1 MRARYQR
8 ATLPSPTVASEA
20 DMLEQAL
27 RGAGY
32 DPDAPTTWSV
42 WDTFTQSGLRAALA
56 TIEQRSTPMQSFRGV
71 ESDEFERARERFNRA
86 MSPAAREQVAAAE
99 NLVRVA
105 KATTT
110 TTHSAGQ
117 RSAAEIVASLQ
128 RGNAETQ
135 ALLDRL
141 DADRTSRQAAERNAQ
156 PLADTQ
162 IEQLA
167 AKRMRETGED
177 KPAAYSAVLAER
189 PELYDRYTAELAA
202 GKYAPAPAQPAPARP
217 LKASEAT
224 IERLAA
230 ERAKRDGVSLP
241 QAYKEVLAER
251 PELYS
256 AYVNEVTP

>member
-1 MRARYQR
+1 MQ
-8 ATLPSPTVASEA
+8 
-20 DMLEQAL
+20 
-27 RGAGY
+27 
-32 DPDAPTTWSV
+32 
-42 WDTFTQSGLRAALA
+42 
-56 TIEQRSTPMQSFRGV
+56 QSFKGI
-71 ESDEFERARERFNRA
+71 ESAEYERARARFNA
-86 MSPAAREQVAAAE
+86 ALTPTAREQIAAAE
-99 NLVRVA
+99 NLVRAA
-105 KATTT
+105 KATTTTT
-110 TTHSAGQ
+110 TTHSAGH

>member
-1 MRARYQR
+1 MRYQKT
-8 ATLPSPTVASEA
+8 ALPSPTVASEA

-42 WDTFTQSGLRAALA
+42 WDTFTESGLRAALA

-71 ESDEFERARERFNRA
+71 ESDELARARERFNRA
-86 MSPAAREQVAAAE
+86 LSPAAREQVAAAE
-99 NLVRVA
+99 ALVRVA

-141 DADRTSRQAAERNAQ
+141 DADRTSRQLAE
-156 PLADTQ
+156 PLALDE
-162 IEQLA
+162 IEELA
-167 AKRMRETGED
+167 AKRMREKNED
-177 KPAAYSAVLAER
+177 LPTAYAAVLNDEQNEGLYRRYNAEY
-189 PELYDRYTAELAA
+189 LA
-202 GKYAPAPAQPAPARP
+202 GKYAPQPVPAALARTMGP
-217 LKASEAT
+217 NEAK
-224 IERLAA
+224 IDRLAR
-230 ERAKRDGVSLP
+230 ERATRDNIDLA
-241 QAYKEVLAER
+241 QAYSLVLNEQPKLYKEYTKETTV
-251 PELYS
+251 
-256 AYVNEVTP
+256 

>member
-1 MRARYQR
+1 MPAERKVNSIA
-8 ATLPSPTVASEA
+8 PEA
-20 DMLEQAL
+20 NALEQAL
-27 RGAGY
+27 RAAGL
-32 DPDAPTTWSV
+32 DPDSSLSFPYWNAFV
-42 WDTFTQSGLRAALA
+42 NRGLRVALA
-56 TIEQRSTPMQSFRGV
+56 ELQKGTTTMRSFQGV
-71 ESDEFERARERFNRA
+71 ESDELVRARERFNRA

-99 NLVRVA
+99 NLVRAA
-105 KATTT
+105 KATTTTT
-110 TTHSAGQ
+110 TTHSAGH

>member
-1 MRARYQR
+1 MQ
-8 ATLPSPTVASEA
+8 
-20 DMLEQAL
+20 
-27 RGAGY
+27 
-32 DPDAPTTWSV
+32 
-42 WDTFTQSGLRAALA
+42 
-56 TIEQRSTPMQSFRGV
+56 QSFKGI
-71 ESDEFERARERFNRA
+71 ESAEYERARARFNA
-86 MSPAAREQVAAAE
+86 ALTPTAREQVAAAE
-99 NLVRVA
+99 NLVRAA
-105 KATTT
+105 KATTTTT
-110 TTHSAGQ
+110 TTHSAGH

>member
-1 MRARYQR
+1 MAAERRASAQ
-8 ATLPSPTVASEA
+8 VAPEA
-20 DMLEQAL
+20 DVLERAL
-27 RGAGY
+27 AAAGL
-32 DPDAPTTWSV
+32 DPDDAMSYPV
-42 WDTFTQSGLRAALA
+42 WNIFTNKGLRPALA
-56 TIEQRSTPMQSFRGV
+56 AIEQRSTTAMQQSFRGI
-71 ESDEFERARERFNRA
+71 ESAEFERARERFNRSL
-86 MSPAAREQVAAAE
+86 SPAAREQIAAAE
-99 NLVRVA
+99 DLVRVA

-110 TTHSAGQ
+110 TPHSASQ

-135 ALLDRL
+135 ALLARL

-189 PELYDRYTAELAA
+189 PELYTAYTAEYAA
-202 GKYAPAPAQPAPARP
+202 GKYAPAPRAPAQPARLTPAQDMV
-217 LKASEAT
+217 
-224 IERLAA
+224 ERLAA
-230 ERAKRDGVSLP
+230 ERAKRDGISHE
-241 QAYKEVLAER
+241 QAYVKVLSEQ
-251 PELYS
+251 PELYT